1 MGKLWISWMSSDQHE
16 YTKGGNMKKPSLS
29 LISSWLQTA
38 WDEIPID
45 MVKKSFLKTGISNKM
60 DGSEDDELW
69 LEAEE
74 EESEDE
80 DKAPNWA
87 TDEKMTQEEW
97 EKLFGSSDDDESFE
111 GF

>member
-1 MGKLWISWMSSDQHE
+1 
-16 YTKGGNMKKPSLS
+16 
-29 LISSWLQTA
+29 
-38 WDEIPID
+38 

-69 LEAEE
+69 LKAEE
-74 EESEDE
+74 EKSEDE
-80 DKAPNWA
+80 DEAPNWA

-97 EKLFGSSDDDESFE
+97 EKLFESSDDDKSLD